1 MKLEKP
7 MYRHDVELSFKYW
20 KVYDTDGHTSDSV
33 AFHFAD
39 KGDGDAV
46 WWINA
51 SVKVERGPRKGQF
64 RSESRDN
71 APFKPPARGAFA
83 SFYRKQG
90 WGEPRQWSEVA
101 SGLGQKLGSTEWLAT
116 LEARVDPDVG
126 RVIWHVL
133 TGALRRPGDENL
145 AWDRIEM
152 EQEILAKLGAK
163 RKSKAGKSVSNADS
177 GVIENPVTYVPDENG
192 SEYGPEI
199 PF

>member
-7 MYRHDVELSFKYW
+7 VYRHDVELSFKYW
-20 KVYDTDGHTSDSV
+20 KVYDTEGHTSDSV

-39 KGDGDAV
+39 EGDGDAV

-90 WGEPRQWSEVA
+90 WDEPRQWSEVA
-101 SGLGQKLGSTEWLAT
+101 SGLSQKLGATQWVAT
-116 LEARVDPDVG
+116 LEARFDPEAG

-133 TGALRRPGDENL
+133 TGTLRRPGEENL
-145 AWDRIEM
+145 ARDRIEM
-152 EQEILAKLGAK
+152 EQEILDKLGVSK
-163 RKSKAGKSVSNADS
+163 KSKTSKRVSSVNDGAIANTD
-177 GVIENPVTYVPDENG
+177 TYKPDENG
-192 SEYGPEI
+192 SEPYVDA